1 MIGPN
6 MATML
11 GLILTDLPLAPKV
24 AQDMLSHAVENSF
37 NCISVEGH
45 TSTNDTVLLL
55 ANRAAETPP
64 LIGMQFE
71 AFEAALGEVCQEL
84 AKAIVADGEGATHL
98 VQIDVAG
105 CRTRDDARKIAQAIG
120 NSPLVK
126 AAIHGGDPNWG
137 RIVSAAGYCGVE
149 FNPARIELEVNGH
162 FLYHNGAPVQFD
174 AKAASSAIRD
184 NRDTH
189 IRLRLFEGDQNIRF
203 WTTDLTAE
211 YVRLNADYL
220 T

>member
-1 MIGPN
+1 
-6 MATML
+6 
-11 GLILTDLPLAPKV
+11 
-24 AQDMLSHAVENSF
+24 
-37 NCISVEGH
+37 
-45 TSTNDTVLLL
+45 L
-55 ANRAAETPP
+55 ANGAAETPP
-64 LIGMQFE
+64 LIGLQFE

-174 AKAASSAIRD
+174 AKAASTAIRD